1 MEYTKGVLH
10 HNSDGKQQ
18 KDVSQHWRPPNVQ
31 RSSKHSRFYNEKYE
45 LLQEPFFQQWAV
57 NRCLGVYNQ
66 TPWNWQLAHEKKSFA
81 AKGKDRP
88 LTIDFQWKT
97 AVKLLLRQ
105 TETRFEEPKK
115 KHNFTENP
123 TAIDNLKK
131 SRWILNEE
139 VPNNIES
146 EPQTNPWL
154 QFFFFFRHSRFSGV
168 NIKTWICLRW
178 LDKINTIPPNDGLLV
193 IYHSRN

>member
-105 TETRFEEPKK
+105 TETRFEEPTK

-154 QFFFFFRHSRFSGV
+154 QFFFLLSPFSFFRSEHQ
-168 NIKTWICLRW
+168 N
-178 LDKINTIPPNDGLLV
+178 LDLLEV
-193 IYHSRN
+193 VGQNKHYSPKWWFIGDLP